1 MNYNAI
7 ICPLKNSFTGL
18 LFKVKETVL
27 RDSHSRE
34 KEIRLEKTLFAIFF
48 GPQL

>member
-34 KEIRLEKTLFAIFF
+34 KEKQFQEII
-48 GPQL
+48 PDWPC